1 MPPSFFMSVYQRDEM
16 LPQDLLF
23 QEEISYDI
31 KKFPIT
37 GRNVLSMEE
46 ISSDRNREKE
56 IPGHIKKFPVAG

>member
-1 MPPSFFMSVYQRDEM
+1 M
-16 LPQDLLF
+16 LPQDSDFLF
-23 QEEISYDI
+23 QEEISCDI
-31 KKFPIT
+31 KKFPII

>member
-1 MPPSFFMSVYQRDEM
+1 MISYQRDEM
-16 LPQDLLF
+16 LPQDSDFLF
-23 QEEISYDI
+23 QEEISCDI
-31 KKFPIT
+31 KKFPII